1 MPKQKEPEVILDE
14 NQYYKMSLIDTNER
28 NIEFWDV
35 NETISEL
42 SYLTH
47 SFFRYYGK
55 FPSKIGKLIL
65 EDLGERKLINNANDF
80 VLDNYAGSG
89 TTLVE
94 SKLKGYD
101 SFGIDINPFAVLACK
116 VKTINYDVKAL
127 EKYWQDLI
135 SEIDA
140 YNHHFLHPDELVIGL
155 VNISDDVVSSIEA
168 EVSSFKTTNKDADKW
183 FIGNSITQ
191 LAIIKKLLLKR
202 ECDSYRDFF
211 ELGFFAII
219 RRVST
224 AHDGEVRP
232 HVNAKKRK
240 RDVVEAYSKKI
251 NEMIQL
257 IQEWNQVTRSNVV
270 SGATLCNNSNEADV
284 TSYIARCKMQT
295 GKELGLVVS
304 HPPYL
309 NCFDYIPVF
318 KLKFMWADGFDDIF
332 YGEDYKSIKSME
344 IKSYPAST
352 ASNIALYFE
361 HNRKVYQTIYNEL
374 RHGGYCCIVIG
385 DCTIKGK
392 LFEVHKTFITMLE
405 EMGFE
410 LDKIAYR
417 STFYGIGQYAYKF
430 RADYNEDANRKKDGV
445 LFFKKP

>member
-1 MPKQKEPEVILDE
+1 MPALKEKASFLDGNEYYNQSQIDVQK
-14 NQYYKMSLIDTNER
+14 Y

-35 NETISEL
+35 SETISEL

-47 SFFRYYGK
+47 SYFRYYGK
-55 FPSKIGKLIL
+55 FPSKIGKLIID
-65 EDLGERKLINNANDF
+65 DLSNDKRIDPKKDF

-94 SKLKGYD
+94 AKLKDFD

-116 VKTINYDVKAL
+116 VKTRNYDVRAL
-127 EKYWQDLI
+127 ERYWQDLLL
-135 SEIDA
+135 EIKT
-140 YNHHFLHPDELVIGL
+140 YNHEIFNADELVIGL
-155 VNISDDVVSSIEA
+155 GELDDAVLERILSEA
-168 EVSSFKTTNKDADKW
+168 ERFKEQNKDALKW
-183 FIGNSITQ
+183 FSEECITQ
-191 LAIIKKLLLKR
+191 LAIIKTLLLYR
-202 ECDSYRDFF
+202 EVDEYRDFF

-240 RDVVEAYSKKI
+240 RDAVEAYSKKI
-251 NEMIQL
+251 SEMIQL
-257 IQEWNQVTRSNVV
+257 MMEWNQVTNASVV
-270 SGATLCNNSNEADV
+270 SGACLCNNANGEKVSE
-284 TSYIARCKMQT
+284 YIGQCAKQT
-295 GKELGLVVS
+295 KKKLGLVVS

-318 KLKFMWADGFDDIF
+318 KLKFMWSDGFDDIF
-332 YGEDYKSIKSME
+332 FGETYQTIKGME
-344 IKSYPAST
+344 IKSYPASS
-352 ASNIALYFE
+352 AGSVEMYFE
-361 HNRKVYQTIYNEL
+361 HNRKVYQTIYNNL
-374 RHGGYCCIVIG
+374 RKGGYCCIVIG
-385 DCTIKGK
+385 DCTVNGR

-405 EMGFE
+405 EMGFV

-417 STFYGIGQYAYKF
+417 STSYGIGQYAYKF

-445 LFFKKP
+445 LFFNKP